1 MANTILTPSVI
12 AREALMLLESNMV
25 FGNLV
30 FRGHQAE
37 FAGAKAG
44 DTIQVR
50 GPATF
55 TADEYD
61 GTVLTIQD
69 ATESSVPVTLEKHFD
84 VSFKVSDREMTL
96 SIEDFGQQLLSPAM
110 LAIAEAVDGYV
121 ASKYAEVHQTVGTA
135 GAPPS
140 TLAEVAAVDQALNEA
155 RVPLGGRVT
164 VMNPQAKA
172 DLFAIPSF
180 AEADKRGDDGTALRE
195 ASMGRF
201 MGFDH
206 FMNQNV
212 KTHTAGSLT
221 GTIAVSGAHAAGV
234 KSVTLATDAGE
245 AIDLVAGDVVTFAGD
260 PQSYVVGAAVSVGA
274 SSSGAVAI
282 APALQLALAGGEAVS
297 LALGDHVANLAFH
310 PNAIVLA
317 AVPLALPQGAGRAE
331 FVQSRGLGIRVV
343 WDYDKDAKSDVISLD
358 ILAGA
363 KVQDPRLITR
373 VLG

>member
-1 MANTILTPSVI
+1 MNDAITKIFGVFARPRSYATAFYCLI
-12 AREALMLLESNMV
+12 AFPLGTLYFIFLAVGLSLGLGLVLLWIG
-25 FGNLV
+25 FLV
-30 FRGHQAE
+30 LAFVLVASWGLAAFERQQAIVLL
-37 FAGAKAG
+37 AAKIPPMRSPNQ
-44 DTIQVR
+44 T
-50 GPATF
+50 
-55 TADEYD
+55 Y
-61 GTVLTIQD
+61 
-69 ATESSVPVTLEKHFD
+69 
-84 VSFKVSDREMTL
+84 
-96 SIEDFGQQLLSPAM
+96 EDFGQQLLSPAM

-212 KTHTAGSLT
+212 KSHTAGSLT

-234 KSVTLATDAGE
+234 TSVTLATDAGE

-274 SSSGAVAI
+274 SATGAVAI
-282 APALQLALAGGEAVS
+282 APALQLALAGGEVVS

>member
-1 MANTILTPSVI
+1 
-12 AREALMLLESNMV
+12 
-25 FGNLV
+25 V

-84 VSFKVSDREMTL
+84 VSFKVTDREMTL
-96 SIEDFGQQLLSPAM
+96 SIEDFGQQLLNPAM
-110 LAIAEAVDGYV
+110 AAIAEAVDGYV
-121 ASKYAEVHQTVGTA
+121 ASKYVEVYQTVGTT

-140 TLAEVAAVDQALNEA
+140 TLAQVAAIDQVLNEA

-212 KTHTAGSLT
+212 KSHTAGTLT
-221 GTIAVSGAHAAGV
+221 GTIAVSGAQAAGV
-234 KSVTLATDAGE
+234 TSVTLATDAGE
-245 AIDLVAGDVVTFAGD
+245 AIELVAGDIVTFAGD
-260 PQSYVVGAAVSVGA
+260 PQSYVVTAPLSVGA
-274 SSSGAVAI
+274 SSSGVLAI
-282 APALQLALAGGEAVS
+282 EPALKLALSGGEVVS

-343 WDYDKDAKSDVISLD
+343 WDYDKDAKSDVVSLD

-363 KVQDPRLITR
+363 KVQDPRLIAR

>member
-12 AREALMLLESNMV
+12 AREALMLLESNIV
-25 FGNLV
+25 FGKLV
-30 FRGHQAE
+30 FRGHQDV
-37 FAGAKAG
+37 FTGAKAG

-55 TADEYD
+55 TAEEYD
-61 GTVLTIQD
+61 GVTLTIQD

-96 SIEDFGQQLLSPAM
+96 SIEDFGQQFLSPAM
-110 LAIAEAVDGYV
+110 LAIAEAVDAYV
-121 ASKYAEVHQTVGTA
+121 AGKYAEVFDAIGTA
-135 GAPPS
+135 GSPPAS
-140 TLAEVAAVDQALNEA
+140 IAEIAAIDQKQNEA
-155 RVPLGGRVT
+155 RVPLAGRVQ
-164 VMNPQAKA
+164 VVNPAAKA
-172 DLFAIPSF
+172 SIFGISTF
-180 AEADKRGDDGTALRE
+180 HEADKRGDDGTALRE

-201 MGFDH
+201 MGYDW

-212 KTHTAGSLT
+212 RSHTAGSLT
-221 GTIAVSGAHAAGV
+221 GTIAVSGAHAAGAT
-234 KSVTLATDAGE
+234 SVVLATDAGE
-245 AIDLVAGDVVTFAGD
+245 AIDLKQGDIVSFAGD
-260 PQSYVVGAAVSVGA
+260 PQGYAVAADLTVGA
-274 SSSGAVAI
+274 SATGSVQI
-282 APALQLALAGGEAVS
+282 APALKVALAGGETVAVA
-297 LALGDHVANLAFH
+297 LADHVANLAFH

-317 AVPLALPQGAGRAE
+317 VVPLALPQGAGRAE
-331 FVQSRGLGIRVV
+331 FVHSRGLGIRVV